1 MLATRQ
7 QVKDRLG
14 VGAADTE
21 FDTVLDT
28 VLLNVSSLLAAEAG
42 RIVGGSA
49 HLEKA
54 AAVEML
60 SPSLRDDVI
69 WLTARPVVSITEI
82 TEALYGAHV
91 AATALVAGT
100 DYWASL
106 AGGQLTRIGQWL
118 AGDEAVSVSY
128 IGGYVL
134 ALPWVSGTSYVAG
147 DAVTSVA
154 VVYDCI
160 LATEGTTVPADDA
173 THWTAQP
180 TWTALPGNINEAA
193 IQQTQFYFERRLS
206 LGQTSQGVQGASF
219 QNYAKDTLLP
229 GVRETMRR
237 YQRVL

>member
-7 QVKDRLG
+7 QIKDRLG

-28 VLLNVSSLLAAEAG
+28 VLRNVSSLLAGEAG
-42 RIVGGSA
+42 RILGGA
-49 HLEKA
+49 ACLEKST
-54 AAVEML
+54 AVELL

-69 WLTARPVVSITEI
+69 WLTARPIVSITEV
-82 TEALYGAHV
+82 TEALYGAH
-91 AATALVAGT
+91 ATATALVAGT
-100 DYWASL
+100 DYWANL
-106 AGGQLTRIGQWL
+106 AAGRLTRIGQWL
-118 AGDEAVSVSY
+118 AGDETVSATY

-147 DAVTSVA
+147 DAVTSVG
-154 VVYDCI
+154 VVYECI
-160 LATEGTTVPADDA
+160 LATDGTTVPADDA

-180 TWTALPGNINEAA
+180 TWTALPGDINEAA
-193 IQQTQFYFERRLS
+193 IQQSQFYFERRVS

-229 GVRETMRR
+229 GVRETMRH